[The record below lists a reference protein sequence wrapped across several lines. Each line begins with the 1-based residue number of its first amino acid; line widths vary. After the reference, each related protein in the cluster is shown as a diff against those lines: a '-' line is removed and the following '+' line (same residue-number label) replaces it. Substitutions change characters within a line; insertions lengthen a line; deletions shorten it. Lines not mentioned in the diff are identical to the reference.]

1 MEMAI
6 PKDIEALIEEMSTD
20 PKYRGECG
28 SCGESFRLKDTG
40 LFYFDNFTKE
50 GVEAKKALGAE
61 TKEIQSSYQNLMQR
75 IERGAPR
82 TSLAV
87 NIGKICEKVAPAM
100 NGFPHSIN
108 DCRFMAEPIDYLIFR
123 GIMAGGKV
131 NRLIF
136 MDIKTGNARLNKSQ
150 RLIKDTVEKG
160 KVELLIYDKQVT

>member
-1 MEMAI
+1 MAI
-6 PKDIEALIEEMSTD
+6 PKEIEGLIEEMSTD
-20 PKYRGECG
+20 PKYRGECD
-28 SCGESFRLKDTG
+28 SCGESFRLRDAG

-50 GVEAKKALGAE
+50 GVDAKKALNDE
-61 TKEIQSSYQNLMQR
+61 TKEIQGTYQDLMQR
-75 IERGAPR
+75 IKKGAPK

-100 NGFPHSIN
+100 NGFPHSID

-150 RLIKDTVEKG
+150 RLIKQIVEMG
-160 KVELLIYDKQVT
+160 KVELLVYDKQVM